1 MFSHGLS
8 DGREEG
14 RIRRG
19 RFVRREED
27 SVQQSC
33 GSDWQVNSYTN
44 IGYKDRVMTEHW
56 RKISLLGTLTYRQG
70 RKNLVVSVEGD
81 IGRKKEGWH
90 QGLDYQNSDGEIS
103 DLRESG
109 VVCNNKLDSMV
120 VVGPLTVVRPY
131 SFPIFCPTSGQVD
144 KELWQNVEPQ

>member
-1 MFSHGLS
+1 MICVCVCSRGLS
-8 DGREEG
+8 DVREEG
-14 RIRRG
+14 RIGRG
-19 RFVRREED
+19 RFVRREEGRA
-27 SVQQSC
+27 QQSC

-44 IGYKDRVMTEHW
+44 IGYKDQIMTKHW
-56 RKISLLGTLTYRQG
+56 RKISLLDTLTYRQG
-70 RKNLVVSVEGD
+70 RKNLGVSVEGG

-109 VVCNNKLDSMV
+109 VVCNKNWTPFFV
-120 VVGPLTVVRPY
+120 VVWPLTVVKPY

-144 KELWQNVEPQ
+144 K